1 MVVETVAIMAPGQ
14 MGHAI
19 GAHLVK
25 AGLRV
30 ITNLE
35 GRGEDTLARAA
46 RAGIIDAGSDAAMV
60 READILLSI
69 LPPGNAVEFARRA
82 AEAIKE
88 TSADLLYVDCN
99 AISPATAAQVADIL
113 GAVGINCVDASI
125 RGGAPLGD
133 RPQPRIYASGPG
145 AEDFRALND
154 FGLDI
159 HAIGSRPGQA
169 SGLKICA
176 ASVSKGV
183 VLLMVQAF
191 AAARALGVEKE
202 LREELQA
209 HPAFKGAERRA
220 PNLGPDATRWAS
232 EMDEIAGTFAAIG
245 LSPRTYEGFAEL
257 CRLVES
263 TPMGKQTKENMPLGK
278 DLDEISD
285 ILVKALGEK

>member
-1 MVVETVAIMAPGQ
+1 MAIKTIAIMAPGH

-19 GAHLVK
+19 GAHLAK

-35 GRGEDTLARAA
+35 DRSADTHTRAE
-46 RAGIIDAGSDAAMV
+46 RAGIEDVGSDARLV
-60 READILLSI
+60 NEADMLLSI
-69 LPPGNAVEFARRA
+69 LPPANAVAFARRA
-82 AEAIKE
+82 AEAIAASG
-88 TSADLLYVDCN
+88 TDLLYIDCN
-99 AISPATAAQVADIL
+99 AISPATAAEIADIL
-113 GAVGINCVDASI
+113 RAVGTACVDASI
-125 RGGAPLGD
+125 RGGAPLND

-145 AEDFRALND
+145 ADDFQALNAY
-154 FGLDI
+154 GLDI
-159 HAIGSRPGQA
+159 LAIGDQPGQA

-202 LREELQA
+202 LREELQS
-209 HPAFKGAERRA
+209 HSAFKGAERRA
-220 PNLGPDATRWAS
+220 PNLGPDAYRWAS
-232 EMDEIAGTFAAIG
+232 EMDEIAGTFAATG
-245 LSPRTYEGFAEL
+245 LSPRTYEGFADL

-285 ILVKALGEK
+285 ILVKALEKK

>member
-35 GRGEDTLARAA
+35 GRGNDTKARAA
-46 RAGIIDAGSDAAMV
+46 RAGIIDVGSDAVMV
-60 READILLSI
+60 GEADILLSI
-69 LPPGNAVEFARRA
+69 LPPANAVEFARRT
-82 AEAIKE
+82 AEAVKAE
-88 TSADLLYVDCN
+88 GAELLFVDCN
-99 AISPATAAQVADIL
+99 AISPATAAEVAGIL
-113 GAVGINCVDASI
+113 GAAGINCVDASI
-125 RGGAPLGD
+125 RGGAPLEG

-145 AEDFRALND
+145 AEDFLALNQY
-154 FGLDI
+154 GLDI

-176 ASVSKGV
+176 ASVSKGI

-191 AAARALGVEKE
+191 VAARALGVEKE
-202 LREELQA
+202 LRQELQDG
-209 HPAFKGAERRA
+209 PAFKGAERRA
-220 PNLGPDATRWAS
+220 PNLGPDATRWAG
-232 EMDEIAGTFAAIG
+232 EMDEIAATFAATG
-245 LSPRTYEGFAEL
+245 LSPKTFEGLAEL
-257 CRLVES
+257 CRLVEA

-285 ILVKALGEK
+285 ILVKALSER

>member
-35 GRGEDTLARAA
+35 GRSNDTRARAE
-46 RAGIIDAGSDAAMV
+46 RAGITDVGSDASMV
-60 READILLSI
+60 GEADMVLSI
-69 LPPGNAVEFARRA
+69 LPPCDAIAFARRTA
-82 AEAIKE
+82 AAVKE
-88 TSADLLYVDCN
+88 TSTDFLYVDCN
-99 AISPATAAQVADIL
+99 AISPATAAEVAGIL
-113 GAVGINCVDASI
+113 GAVGINCVDGSI
-125 RGGAPLGD
+125 RGGAPLAG

-145 AEDFRALND
+145 SEDFCALND

-159 HAIGSRPGQA
+159 HAIGSEPGQA

-176 ASVSKGV
+176 ASVSKGM

-191 AAARALGVEKE
+191 VAARALGIEKE
-202 LREELQA
+202 LRAEIQD

-220 PNLGPDATRWAS
+220 PNIGPDAYRWAG
-232 EMDEIAGTFAAIG
+232 EMDEIAGAFAATG
-245 LSPRTYEGFAEL
+245 LSPKTYQGFAEL

-263 TPMGKQTKENMPLGK
+263 TPMGAQTKENMPLGK

-285 ILVKALGEK
+285 ILVQALAEK